1 MAENN
6 LSRRAAAS
14 GAKAHRATIR
24 DVAREANVSI
34 STVSRYLNETGC
46 VEHNTAARIAL
57 AIERLHYVPSIAA
70 QSLRS
75 RASRIVLLVV
85 PDICNPF
92 YSQIAKTAQRLLR
105 ENGYVMTLYDSNES
119 TQELASIRIARQMYA
134 SGILLGSIDV
144 KEQVIQEI
152 ITSKIPVVG
161 LNAFQE
167 YPFDTVHVHGT
178 EGTYL
183 AVHHLIALGHRHIG
197 FAGGSSNTMIG
208 DSRLEGYVR
217 AMREAGLQINES
229 DVLQIGF
236 SQTDG
241 YESGRYFAKLDPMP
255 TAICCANDEIALGL
269 IAAMQERGVRIPE
282 QVSVTGMDDIPYA
295 RISNPSLTSVTNDGN
310 AFAREGV
317 RMLFERI
324 HGTVVGK
331 PRDIVVRHE
340 LIVRGSVCAL
350 KT

>member
-208 DSRLEGYVR
+208 DSRLEGSSFENFGYFTVTEGTYLDVSGGR
-217 AMREAGLQINES
+217 FTAAENAPIPQPEDGVYPAGMYRVGRDLPAGEYLLTPNQDYSAHYEILDS
-229 DVLQIGF
+229 
-236 SQTDG
+236 SQGG
-241 YESGRYFAKLDPMP
+241 YEHQLDSGWSDGELSFRVEEGQYLNLSFG
-255 TAICCANDEIALGL
+255 TFRAN
-269 IAAMQERGVRIPE
+269 P
-282 QVSVTGMDDIPYA
+282 
-295 RISNPSLTSVTNDGN
+295 
-310 AFAREGV
+310 
-317 RMLFERI
+317 
-324 HGTVVGK
+324 
-331 PRDIVVRHE
+331 
-340 LIVRGSVCAL
+340 
-350 KT
+350 